1 VSALAVCDCGTNAQ
15 CTVDED
21 GLCATCGADVI
32 VVADLH
38 SAELVARLLEERA
51 TLRGGDR

>member
-1 VSALAVCDCGTNAQ
+1 VCDCGTNAQ